1 MKIIRVGIIGQG
13 RSGRDIH
20 GAYLTTD
27 PKRFKIVAAV
37 DLLEER
43 RKWAAAA
50 YHCDVY
56 ADYRDLFPR
65 RDIDL
70 IVNATPSCRHAPV
83 TIAALNAGF
92 HTLCEKPMAAT
103 VKDVDRMI
111 AASKK
116 ARRILAIYQQA
127 RYAPYFQQVRK
138 VINSGVLGRIVQI
151 SVAFNGFSRRWD
163 WQTLQAWNGGSLL
176 NTGPHPLDQALQLFG
191 DGRPEVRC
199 FMDRA
204 NTFGDAEDH
213 VKLILSGK
221 GHPLIDLEV
230 SSCCLFPD
238 FTYNVYGTRGGMKGT
253 QASMEWQYFKPGEA
267 PRQKLIVTPL
277 NSASGSPSYCSET
290 LKWHKGQWPE
300 QAPASADGKRYTASK
315 PSLSMSVVF
324 YTMLYKT
331 LTRGAPLEI
340 TPQQIRRQI
349 AVIEECH
356 RQNPQIYGKKKRP

>member
-20 GAYLTTD
+20 GAYLATD

-37 DLLEER
+37 DPVAER
-43 RKWAAAA
+43 RQRAAAE
-50 YHCDVY
+50 YRCDGY
-56 ADYRDLFPR
+56 ADYRDLFTR
-65 RDIDL
+65 RDLDL
-70 IVNATPSCRHAPV
+70 IVNATPSCLHAPV

-103 VKDVDRMI
+103 VKEADRMI

-116 ARRILAIYQQA
+116 ARRILAIFQQA

-138 VINSGVLGRIVQI
+138 VIDSGVLGRIVQI

-191 DGRPEVRC
+191 EGQPDVRC

-213 VKLILSGK
+213 VKVLLSGK
-221 GHPLIDLEV
+221 GHPLVDVEV
-230 SSCCLFPD
+230 SCCCSYPC

-253 QASMEWQYFKPGEA
+253 GSAMEWQYFKPGEA
-267 PRQKLIVTPL
+267 PRQKLLVKPF
-277 NSASGSPSYCSET
+277 NNASGAPGYCSET
-290 LKWHKGQWPE
+290 LKWHKGQWPD
-300 QAPASADGKRYTASK
+300 QAPAPAGGKGYTASK
-315 PSLSMSVVF
+315 PSPSMSAVF
-324 YTMLYKT
+324 YTMLYQT

-356 RQNPQIYGKKKRP
+356 RQNPQIYRSKRR